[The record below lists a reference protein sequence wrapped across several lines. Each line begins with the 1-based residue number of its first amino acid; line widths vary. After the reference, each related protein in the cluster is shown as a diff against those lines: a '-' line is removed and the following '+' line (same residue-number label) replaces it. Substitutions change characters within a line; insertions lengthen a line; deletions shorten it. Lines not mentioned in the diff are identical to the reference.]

1 MDIVLIVGRI
11 LFALIFINSGF
22 AHFAQREAMTGYAQ
36 FKKVP
41 AAKLAVPLTG
51 LMILLGGISVVLG
64 FWMDLG
70 ALLLA
75 IFLIFSAFMMH
86 NFWTI
91 SDAQA
96 KQGET
101 INFFKNLALAGA
113 ALMIFV
119 WVGTTGGTDF
129 GPSITDSFFN
139 L

>member
-41 AAKLAVPLTG
+41 AAKLAVPVTG

-86 NFWTI
+86 NFWTMD
-91 SDAQA
+91 DATQ
-96 KQGET
+96 KMNET
-101 INFFKNLALAGA
+101 VAFFKNLSMAGA
-113 ALMIFV
+113 ALIILAV
-119 WVGTTGGTDF
+119 IANGGDLGAGLGDISLF
-129 GPSITDSFFN
+129 KN
-139 L
+139 

>member
-1 MDIVLIVGRI
+1 MDIILIVGRI

-51 LMILLGGISVVLG
+51 LMILLGGASVVLG

-75 IFLIFSAFMMH
+75 IFLVFSAFMMH
-86 NFWTI
+86 NFWTMD
-91 SDAQA
+91 DATQ
-96 KQGET
+96 KMNET
-101 INFFKNLALAGA
+101 VAFFKNLSMAGA
-113 ALMIFV
+113 ALIIFAV
-119 WVGTTGGTDF
+119 IANGGDL
-129 GPSITDSFFN
+129 GANLGDLSLFN
-139 L
+139 N

>member
-1 MDIVLIVGRI
+1 MDIIFIVGRI

-51 LMILLGGISVVLG
+51 LMILVGGLSVVLG
-64 FWMDLG
+64 FWVDLG

-75 IFLIFSAFMMH
+75 AFLIVTAFMMH

-91 SDAQA
+91 DDANQ
-96 KQGET
+96 KMNET
-101 INFFKNLALAGA
+101 VAFFKNLSMAGA
-113 ALMIFV
+113 ALIIFAIV
-119 WVGTTGGTDF
+119 ANGGDLGAGLGDISLF
-129 GPSITDSFFN
+129 KN
-139 L
+139 

>member
-22 AHFAQREAMTGYAQ
+22 AHFAQRESMTGYAQ

-51 LMILLGGISVVLG
+51 LMILLGGISIVLG

-86 NFWTI
+86 NFWTMD
-91 SDAQA
+91 DATQ
-96 KQGET
+96 KMNET
-101 INFFKNLALAGA
+101 VAFFKNLSMAGA
-113 ALMIFV
+113 ALIILAV
-119 WVGTTGGTDF
+119 VANGGDLGATLGDISLF
-129 GPSITDSFFN
+129 QM
-139 L
+139 

>member
-41 AAKLAVPLTG
+41 AAKLAVPVTG

-86 NFWTI
+86 NFWTME
-91 SDAQA
+91 DATQ
-96 KQGET
+96 KMNET
-101 INFFKNLALAGA
+101 VAFFKNLSMAGA
-113 ALMIFV
+113 ALIILAV
-119 WVGTTGGTDF
+119 IANGGDLGAGLGDISLF
-129 GPSITDSFFN
+129 KN
-139 L
+139 

>member
-41 AAKLAVPLTG
+41 AAKLAVPVTG

-86 NFWTI
+86 NFWTMD
-91 SDAQA
+91 DATQ
-96 KQGET
+96 KMNET
-101 INFFKNLALAGA
+101 VAFFKNLSMAGA
-113 ALMIFV
+113 ALIIV
-119 WVGTTGGTDF
+119 AVIANGGDLGAGIGDISLF
-129 GPSITDSFFN
+129 RN
-139 L
+139 

>member
-1 MDIVLIVGRI
+1 MDIIFIVGRI

-51 LMILLGGISVVLG
+51 LMILVGGLSVVLG
-64 FWMDLG
+64 FWADLG

-75 IFLIFSAFMMH
+75 AFLVVSAFMMH

-91 SDAQA
+91 DDANQ
-96 KQGET
+96 KMNET
-101 INFFKNLALAGA
+101 VAFFKNLSMAGA
-113 ALMIFV
+113 ALIIFAIV
-119 WVGTTGGTDF
+119 ANGGDLGAGLGDISLF
-129 GPSITDSFFN
+129 KN
-139 L
+139 

>member
-1 MDIVLIVGRI
+1 MDIILIVGRI

-51 LMILLGGISVVLG
+51 LMILLGGISIVLG

-86 NFWTI
+86 NFWTMD
-91 SDAQA
+91 DATQ
-96 KQGET
+96 KMNET
-101 INFFKNLALAGA
+101 VAFFKNLSMAGA
-113 ALMIFV
+113 ALIILAV
-119 WVGTTGGTDF
+119 VANGGDLGATLGDISLF
-129 GPSITDSFFN
+129 QM
-139 L
+139 

>member
-86 NFWTI
+86 NFWTME
-91 SDAQA
+91 DANQ
-96 KQGET
+96 KMNET
-101 INFFKNLALAGA
+101 VAFFKNLSMAGA
-113 ALMIFV
+113 ALIILAVIANGGDLGAGLGDISIFK
-119 WVGTTGGTDF
+119 
-129 GPSITDSFFN
+129 N
-139 L
+139 

>member
-75 IFLIFSAFMMH
+75 IFLIFSAFRMH
-86 NFWTI
+86 NFWTMA
-91 SDAQA
+91 DATQ
-96 KQGET
+96 KMNET
-101 INFFKNLALAGA
+101 VAFFKNLSMAGA
-113 ALMIFV
+113 ALIILAV
-119 WVGTTGGTDF
+119 IANGGDLGAGLGDISLF
-129 GPSITDSFFN
+129 KN
-139 L
+139 

>member
-41 AAKLAVPLTG
+41 AAKLAVPLSG
-51 LMILLGGISVVLG
+51 VMILLGGLSIVLG
-64 FWMDLG
+64 LWMDLG

-91 SDAQA
+91 DDATQ
-96 KQGET
+96 KMNET
-101 INFFKNLALAGA
+101 VAFFKNLSMAGA
-113 ALMIFV
+113 ALIILAV
-119 WVGTTGGTDF
+119 IANGGDL
-129 GPSITDSFFN
+129 GAN
-139 L
+139 LGDLALFKN

>member
-41 AAKLAVPLTG
+41 AAKLAVPVTG

-86 NFWTI
+86 NFWTMD
-91 SDAQA
+91 DATQ
-96 KQGET
+96 KMNET
-101 INFFKNLALAGA
+101 VAFFKNLSMAGA
-113 ALMIFV
+113 ALIIV
-119 WVGTTGGTDF
+119 AVIANGGDLGAGLGDISLF
-129 GPSITDSFFN
+129 KN
-139 L
+139 

>member
-1 MDIVLIVGRI
+1 MDIILIVGRI

-22 AHFAQREAMTGYAQ
+22 AHFAQRESMTGYAQ

-51 LMILLGGISVVLG
+51 LMILLGGISIVLG

-86 NFWTI
+86 NFWTMD
-91 SDAQA
+91 DATQ
-96 KQGET
+96 KMNET
-101 INFFKNLALAGA
+101 VAFFKNLSMAGA
-113 ALMIFV
+113 ALIILAV
-119 WVGTTGGTDF
+119 VANGGDLGATLGDISLF
-129 GPSITDSFFN
+129 QM
-139 L
+139 

>member
-1 MDIVLIVGRI
+1 MDIIFIVGRI

-51 LMILLGGISVVLG
+51 LMILVGGLSVVLG
-64 FWMDLG
+64 FWADLG

-75 IFLIFSAFMMH
+75 AFLVVSAFMMH

-91 SDAQA
+91 DDANQ
-96 KQGET
+96 KMNET
-101 INFFKNLALAGA
+101 VAFFKNLSMAGA
-113 ALMIFV
+113 ALIIFAIV
-119 WVGTTGGTDF
+119 ANGGDF
-129 GPSITDSFFN
+129 GAGLGDISLFKN
-139 L
+139 

>member
-51 LMILLGGISVVLG
+51 LMILLGGLSIVLG

-75 IFLIFSAFMMH
+75 IFLVFSAFMMH
-86 NFWTI
+86 NFWTMD
-91 SDAQA
+91 DATQ
-96 KQGET
+96 KMNET
-101 INFFKNLALAGA
+101 VAFFKNLSMAGA
-113 ALMIFV
+113 ALIILAV
-119 WVGTTGGTDF
+119 IANGGDL
-129 GPSITDSFFN
+129 GAN
-139 L
+139 LGDVSLFKN

>member
-1 MDIVLIVGRI
+1 MDIILIVGRI

-51 LMILLGGISVVLG
+51 LMILLGGASVVLG

-75 IFLIFSAFMMH
+75 IFLVFSAFMMH
-86 NFWTI
+86 NFWTMD
-91 SDAQA
+91 DATQ
-96 KQGET
+96 KMNET
-101 INFFKNLALAGA
+101 VAFFKNLSMAGA
-113 ALMIFV
+113 ALIIFAV
-119 WVGTTGGTDF
+119 IANGGDL
-129 GPSITDSFFN
+129 GANLGDLSLFN
-139 L
+139 S

>member
-1 MDIVLIVGRI
+1 MDIIFIVGRI

-51 LMILLGGISVVLG
+51 LMILVGGLSVVLG
-64 FWMDLG
+64 FWADLG

-75 IFLIFSAFMMH
+75 AFLVVTAFMMH

-91 SDAQA
+91 DDANQ
-96 KQGET
+96 KMNET
-101 INFFKNLALAGA
+101 VAFFKNLSMAGA
-113 ALMIFV
+113 ALIIFAIV
-119 WVGTTGGTDF
+119 ANGGDLGAGLGDISLF
-129 GPSITDSFFN
+129 KN
-139 L
+139 

>member
-41 AAKLAVPLTG
+41 AAKLAVPVTG

-64 FWMDLG
+64 FWMDFG

-91 SDAQA
+91 SDPQA

-101 INFFKNLALAGA
+101 INFFKNLSLAGA
-113 ALMIFV
+113 ALIIFIL
-119 WVGTTGGTDF
+119 VGQGVDF
-129 GPSITDSFFN
+129 GPSITGAFFN
-139 L
+139 LK